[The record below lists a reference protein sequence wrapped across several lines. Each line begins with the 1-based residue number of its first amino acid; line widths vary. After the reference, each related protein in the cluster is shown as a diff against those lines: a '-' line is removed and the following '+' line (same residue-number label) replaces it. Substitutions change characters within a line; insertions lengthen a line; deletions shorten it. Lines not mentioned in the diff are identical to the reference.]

1 MGLGD
6 KLLLASVPA
15 LLVGLYM
22 GPQRLGQYYNWA
34 STDPDF
40 LRIPACIGLNC
51 PAKMAT
57 CLTNTACSATLDCIT
72 ECSLTQPRNK
82 QAMCAYICEVTSG
95 YLNPEF
101 ESLMLCMIEHQ
112 CMSHYPQDGTCV
124 VREEDGVREVT
135 SMDMVRGDW
144 WVIRGLN
151 CGHSEEWPGGYDG
164 FPCQHERWAP
174 REDNGQWQNSISF
187 CAGSDNSCVSRGGG
201 AGIRTM
207 ANASLS
213 SPGVI
218 THIYDSALSPQIG
231 EQQSIVC

>member
-1 MGLGD
+1 MSLDIMSVGR

-15 LLVGLYM
+15 VLVGLYM
-22 GPQRLGQYYNWA
+22 GPQRLGQYYTWA

-51 PAKMAT
+51 PAKMVT

-82 QAMCAYICEVTSG
+82 QAMCAYICEVTAG

-101 ESLMLCMIEHQ
+101 ESLMLCMIEHS

-124 VREEDGVREVT
+124 ATESDGVGELT

-151 CGHSEEWPGGYDG
+151 CGHSDEWPGGYDG
-164 FPCQHERWAP
+164 FPCQHERWGQTG
-174 REDNGQWQNSISF
+174 DSGQWQNR
-187 CAGSDNSCVSRGGG
+187 CDV
-201 AGIRTM
+201 
-207 ANASLS
+207 
-213 SPGVI
+213 
-218 THIYDSALSPQIG
+218 YY
-231 EQQSIVC
+231 IV